1 MHSPGSPT
9 RDVGPRPVGV
19 AGRRSA
25 EKRWGGTVLQAPR
38 GRRGGGDHCV
48 DSKVGHEHPRDGD
61 NSSSWRFKKTVSRL
75 LKRVGSHFCCSSF
88 AVSPSWSG
96 ASFFSLVPP
105 VSQAEWLKMNKMN
118 GIRKPFQK
126 VFGGFGPGRAPL
138 RFQAGSAGKSRRRER
153 GPSQSQ
159 DGAGWRGHPPKTPT
173 VTFAEGIQFYRLPGG
188 GSLAGF

>member
-1 MHSPGSPT
+1 M
-9 RDVGPRPVGV
+9 
-19 AGRRSA
+19 
-25 EKRWGGTVLQAPR
+25 EGTVLQAPR
-38 GRRGGGDHCV
+38 GRRGGWESLRGLE
-48 DSKVGHEHPRDGD
+48 GGPRAPKGCGD

-105 VSQAEWLKMNKMN
+105 VSQAEWLKMN

-126 VFGGFGPGRAPL
+126 VFGAFGPGRAPL

-173 VTFAEGIQFYRLPGG
+173 VTFAEGIQFYRLPWGG
-188 GSLAGF
+188 RA